1 MAGSLCQLYLSK
13 RGHRQAER
21 APVSRLLIAC
31 VHQQVV
37 LLPKNVILRWI
48 HRQHRRI
55 LLREAEQG
63 AVECCYLLGWCLH
76 SRCRSERAAP
86 ALWELFCLAV
96 IVLRGST
103 LRFFSSQ
110 GTTCIAFCSA
120 LQYFWKSAVTAWNSV
135 GNECCFSCL
144 FCPCNII
151 PCTVCKEEQSLF
163 QSLMN
168 AIMDCLGSLNTWG
181 FFFLA

>member
-76 SRCRSERAAP
+76 SRCKSERAAP
-86 ALWELFCLAV
+86 AMWELLCLAV
-96 IVLRGST
+96 IVLRGSI
-103 LRFFSSQ
+103 LCFSSSQ
-110 GTTCIAFCSA
+110 GATCIVLYCFATFLEVCSNC
-120 LQYFWKSAVTAWNSV
+120 LELNSV

-144 FCPCNII
+144 FCPRTLHHVLSVKKSNLC
-151 PCTVCKEEQSLF
+151 F
-163 QSLMN
+163 R
-168 AIMDCLGSLNTWG
+168 A
-181 FFFLA
+181 

>member
-37 LLPKNVILRWI
+37 LLPKNVIFRWI
-48 HRQHRRI
+48 LRQHRRI

-76 SRCRSERAAP
+76 SRCRSESSTSSVRAA
-86 ALWELFCLAV
+86 LLCSDHVKWEYTLLFFLTRDHLHCVLHCFAIFLEVCSNCLEFCGEQMLLFLL
-96 IVLRGST
+96 VLSM
-103 LRFFSSQ
+103 
-110 GTTCIAFCSA
+110 
-120 LQYFWKSAVTAWNSV
+120 
-135 GNECCFSCL
+135 
-144 FCPCNII
+144 NIT
-151 PCTVCKEEQSLF
+151 PCTVCKEERSLF

-168 AIMDCLGSLNTWG
+168 AIIDCLHTWR
-181 FFFLA
+181 FFFFSA